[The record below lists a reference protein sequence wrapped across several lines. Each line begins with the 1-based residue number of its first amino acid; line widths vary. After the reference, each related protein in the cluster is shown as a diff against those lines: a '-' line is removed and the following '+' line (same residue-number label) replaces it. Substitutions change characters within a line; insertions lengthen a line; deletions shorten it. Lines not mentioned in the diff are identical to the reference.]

1 MGGKMQGQFFIDE
14 GCEDYAGAFGGHVGS
29 HTFVV
34 PVGKTPRRSWWDI
47 PLWCGYPDDE
57 GMGPDHLLPAEM
69 KAWEQDL
76 AWELRRAETQGYP
89 DKVYYSKW
97 DYIEGI
103 RMIIPESE

>member
-1 MGGKMQGQFFIDE
+1 
-14 GCEDYAGAFGGHVGS
+14 
-29 HTFVV
+29 
-34 PVGKTPRRSWWDI
+34 
-47 PLWCGYPDDE
+47 
-57 GMGPDHLLPAEM
+57 MGPDHLLPAEM